1 MGFPACVI
9 RRNNH
14 LAALSAIAA
23 APERPAFP
31 TVVDCPHCRQNTL
44 HLFDDLF
51 TDGIWLNCT
60 ECGAHGDIITF
71 GSSLWNISLPETI
84 AKFSDLK
91 AVPSDDVERLIVE
104 YSRFYPKQEAAE
116 TFILNAETQIWNHGD
131 DVIACILRDLG
142 VYHEIP
148 ACAGLIGVAHHEQT
162 AKICATLGRSKP
174 TRLRENGA
182 SIVFPFHDLPGRLV
196 GFLLLQYNDR
206 TETSQTFVPITGYK
220 RKKPEA
226 GYFLL
231 HTAFTPPP
239 AKFKNNQFISDD
251 ILWVLKAQ
259 CTYLKHEFKLLPLMA
274 SYSGREANSF
284 GLSWTAFPPAQRIFA
299 GVTNTP
305 ELVSRA
311 CSAKGYVAVVGPNV
325 GNARRDPPVKRL
337 HSRLIDI
344 WQHAETWQSALTKV
358 LNTQSELAAA
368 SFCERLSIPHDRLN
382 KFLNE
387 CAHKF
392 SDGFNDRVLAAV
404 KTAIAAP
411 VRATKKW
418 IIIERDSGWWTHAGL
433 QICNAKPTIKQV
445 IQADSGERIYVGEVL
460 MQGQVVE
467 FSASANVIEKL
478 GLLKYISTLLA
489 PLGKF
494 VVYDNHWNRRSH
506 LLAMQLHLP
515 ELITVSSRLG
525 WDEHANVFRLAKY
538 EITHAGEIQYTP
550 QIPGRQQ
557 NDIFPAPA
565 TAAPISIRA
574 LLTPANENAFVW
586 ATTAAIAANLLAPT
600 AHKECVATALT
611 PVNFDVA
618 AGVGAALNCELNQLT
633 NIQKNTI
640 GLTLEKVLV
649 KQQWPTFV
657 LNLFNDTAFS
667 RVVPQFHLR
676 PLFVRM
682 TAACATAAASY
693 GWQVITPFKL
703 DFTADLDPL
712 KYVLPTYI
720 QKCLQNRMQKFV
732 GTVNIVDTVL
742 ADLNEWLLRTYDTT
756 FNLAF
761 ARTLINQ
768 PTTAHD
774 LLRLEL
780 RAAIQQNKIAVVP
793 QPRKRKQPSNYF
805 VRHATAWWLNR
816 RAIDSHFHA
825 CKSTPINWL
834 GILEL
839 LRQNNLILRE
849 EIIHNMLGV
858 WVKASWGDMLLDR
871 DLGAEQ
877 NRELG

>member
-1 MGFPACVI
+1 MGFPTCVI

-23 APERPAFP
+23 APDRPAFP

-51 TDGIWLNCT
+51 TDGIWLHCT
-60 ECGAHGDIITF
+60 GCGAHGDIITF

-91 AVPSDDVERLIVE
+91 VIPPDDIERRIVE
-104 YSRFYPKQEAAE
+104 YSRFYPRQEAAE
-116 TFILNAETQIWNHGD
+116 AFILNAEAQIWNHGD

-148 ACAGLIGVAHHEQT
+148 ACTGLIGVAHYEQV

-174 TRLRENGA
+174 TKLRENGA

-206 TETSQTFVPITGYK
+206 TESSQTFVPVTSYR

-231 HTAFTPPP
+231 HTALIPPP
-239 AKFKNNQFISDD
+239 PKFKDNQFISDD

-284 GLSWTAFPPAQRIFA
+284 GLSWTAFPPAKRVFE
-299 GVTNTP
+299 GVTHTP
-305 ELVSRA
+305 ELISRA
-311 CSAKGYVAVVGPNV
+311 CSAKGYAAVVGPNV
-325 GNARRDPPVKRL
+325 GNVRRDVPLKRL
-337 HSRLIDI
+337 RDRLIDI
-344 WQHAETWQSALTKV
+344 WQHAEPWQAALTKV

-368 SFCERLSIPHDRLN
+368 SFCERLSIPHDRLG

-387 CAHKF
+387 CEHQF

-411 VRATKKW
+411 IRATKKW

-433 QICNAKPTIKQV
+433 QICNAKPAIKRV
-445 IQADSGERIYVGEVL
+445 IQADNGERIYVGEVL
-460 MQGQVVE
+460 MHGQVFE
-467 FSASANVIEKL
+467 FSESAAIVEGL
-478 GLLKYISTLLA
+478 GLLKYIGTLLA

-494 VVYDNHWNRRSH
+494 VVYDTHWNRRSH
-506 LLAMQLHLP
+506 LLAMQLHPP
-515 ELITVSSRLG
+515 ELVTVSSRLG
-525 WDEHANVFRLAKY
+525 WDEQAGVFRLAKY
-538 EITHAGEIQYTP
+538 EITNAGDIRYTP

-557 NDIFPAPA
+557 SDIFPEPA
-565 TAAPISIRA
+565 TAAPISIRN
-574 LLTPANENAFVW
+574 LLTPTNENAFVW
-586 ATTAAIAANLLAPT
+586 ATTAAIFANLLAPT
-600 AHKECVATALT
+600 VHKECPATALT
-611 PVNFDVA
+611 PVNFDA
-618 AGVGAALNCELNQLT
+618 AANIGEALNCGLSQLT

-640 GLTLEKVLV
+640 GLTLEKILAA
-649 KQQWPTFV
+649 QQWPVFV

-667 RVVPQFHLR
+667 RVVPHFHLR

-682 TAACATAAASY
+682 TRPCAVAAVGY
-693 GWQVITPFKL
+693 GWQTISPLKL

-720 QKCLQNRMQKFV
+720 QKCLQTRMQKFA

-742 ADLNEWLLRTYDTT
+742 TDLHEWLLQTYDTT
-756 FNLAF
+756 FNLSF
-761 ARTLINQ
+761 ARTIINQ
-768 PTTAHD
+768 STAAHD

-780 RAAIQQNKIAVVP
+780 RDAIQQNKIAVVP
-793 QPRKRKQPSNYF
+793 QPRKRKQPTNYF
-805 VRHATAWWLNR
+805 VRHAAAWWLNR
-816 RAIDSHFHA
+816 RAIDSHFNA

-834 GILEL
+834 GTLEL
-839 LRQNNLILRE
+839 LRQHNLILRE

-858 WVKASWGDMLLDR
+858 WVKASWGDMLLDS
-871 DLGAEQ
+871 DLNAEQ

>member
-1 MGFPACVI
+1 MGFPTCVI

-23 APERPAFP
+23 APDRPAFP

-60 ECGAHGDIITF
+60 GCGAHGDIITF

-91 AVPSDDVERLIVE
+91 AIPPDDVERLIVE
-104 YSRFYPKQEAAE
+104 YGRFYPKQEAAE
-116 TFILNAETQIWNHGD
+116 AFILNAEAQIWNHGD

-148 ACAGLIGVAHHEQT
+148 ACAGLIGVAHHEQI

-174 TRLRENGA
+174 VRLRENGA

-206 TETSQTFVPITGYK
+206 TESSQTFVPITGYK

-231 HTAFTPPP
+231 HTALTPPP
-239 AKFKNNQFISDD
+239 PKFKTNQFISDD

-259 CTYLKHEFKLLPLMA
+259 CTYLKHEFKFLPLMA

-284 GLSWTAFPPAQRIFA
+284 GLSWTAFPPAQRIFE
-299 GVTNTP
+299 GVTCTP
-305 ELVSRA
+305 ELISRA
-311 CSAKGYVAVVGPNV
+311 CEAKGYAAVVGPNS
-325 GNARRDPPVKRL
+325 GNARRDPPLKRL
-337 HSRLIDI
+337 HTRLVNI
-344 WQHAETWQSALTKV
+344 WQHAETWQTTLAKV

-368 SFCERLSIPHDRLN
+368 SFCQRLAIPHDRLG

-387 CAHKF
+387 CGHKF

-404 KTAIAAP
+404 KTAISAP
-411 VRATKKW
+411 TRAIKKW
-418 IIIERDSGWWTHAGL
+418 IVIERDSGWWTHAGL

-445 IQADSGERIYVGEVL
+445 IQADTGERIYVGEVL
-460 MQGQVVE
+460 MQGQIVE
-467 FSASANVIEKL
+467 FSESATVIEGL
-478 GLLKYISTLLA
+478 GLLKYIGTLLA

-494 VVYDNHWNRRSH
+494 VVYDKHWNRRSH
-506 LLAMQLHLP
+506 LLAMQLHQP
-515 ELITVSSRLG
+515 ELVNVSSQLG
-525 WDEHANVFRLAKY
+525 WDDHAGVFRLAKY
-538 EITHAGEIQYTP
+538 EITHAGEIRDTP

-557 NDIFPAPA
+557 SDIFPEPA
-565 TAAPISIRA
+565 ATAPISIRH
-574 LLTPANENAFVW
+574 LLTPTNENAFVW
-586 ATTAAIAANLLAPT
+586 AIAARIIANLLAPT
-600 AHKECVATALT
+600 IHRPGSATALL
-611 PVNFDVA
+611 PANFDA
-618 AGVGAALNCELNQLT
+618 AARVGAALNCGLSQLT
-633 NIQKNTI
+633 HIQKNTI
-640 GLTLEKVLV
+640 GFVLEKTLNE
-649 KQQWPTFV
+649 QQWPAFV

-682 TAACATAAASY
+682 TAPCAASAASY
-693 GWQVITPFKL
+693 GWHVITPLKL
-703 DFTADLDPL
+703 DFTADLAPL

-732 GTVNIVDTVL
+732 GTVNIGDIVL
-742 ADLNEWLLRTYDTT
+742 ADLHEWLLHTYDTT

-761 ARTLINQ
+761 ARTLVN
-768 PTTAHD
+768 PPDFAHE
-774 LLRLEL
+774 LLKLEL
-780 RAAIQQNKIAVVP
+780 HAAIQQNKIDVVP
-793 QPRKRKQPSNYF
+793 QPRKRRQPTNYF
-805 VRHATAWWLNR
+805 VRHATEWWLNR
-816 RAIDSHFHA
+816 RAIDSYFHA
-825 CKSTPINWL
+825 CKSTPLNWL
-834 GILEL
+834 DLLEL
-839 LRQNNLILRE
+839 LRQHNLVLRE
-849 EIIHNMLGV
+849 EIIHNMLGI
-858 WVKASWGDMLLDR
+858 WVKASWCDVLLDP
-871 DLGAEQ
+871 DSDAEQ